1 MAKTT
6 QNARIS
12 SVRAPAGG
20 PTVQRRSARVAERQA
35 SSQSSA
41 SVPHAPGQSRL
52 SPVTESQPS
61 QPSASPIFSPESPV
75 LPTKSPSP
83 QSFGCQSRQS
93 CPKLLPSRPPFL
105 QPTPPSPKPLFS
117 QCSVLSKFPLLLSLF
132 LILVLLLSPQ

>member
-6 QNARIS
+6 QNTRIS

-61 QPSASPIFSPESPV
+61 ASPIFSPESPV

-105 QPTPPSPKPLFS
+105 LPTPPSPKPLFS
-117 QCSVLSKFPLLLSLF
+117 QCSVLSKFSLLLSLF

>member
-20 PTVQRRSARVAERQA
+20 PTVQRRSARMAERQA

-83 QSFGCQSRQS
+83 QSRQS

-105 QPTPPSPKPLFS
+105 LPTPPSPKPLFS
-117 QCSVLSKFPLLLSLF
+117 QCSVLFKFPLLLSLF